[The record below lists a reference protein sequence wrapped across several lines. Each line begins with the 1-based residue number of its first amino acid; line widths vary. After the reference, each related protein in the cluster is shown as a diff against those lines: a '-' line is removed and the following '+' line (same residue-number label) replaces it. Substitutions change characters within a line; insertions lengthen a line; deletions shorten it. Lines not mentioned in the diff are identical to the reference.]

1 MADKPA
7 TRRDSLDFRDR
18 LYEPAL
24 IPVAPQLLPDKR
36 CIFIR
41 DQGMEGTCT
50 GFGLAAVIDY
60 INRMQGIRKTVSAR
74 MLYEMAKRHDHWPGD
89 DYEGSSAR
97 GAMKGWHKSG
107 VCTERD
113 WPYDPDAPGHLTV
126 ERQQAALRFPL
137 GAYYR
142 VLPRRADLHTALN
155 ETGAVYAAA
164 QTHTGWDM
172 KHARGGVIAYKKGWK
187 CENGHAFAIVG
198 YTPDGFIIQNS
209 WGKGWGGLKI
219 GKTRYEGCALWT
231 YEDVEDNLWDAWVA
245 RLALPVQDAR
255 SLDRGGYVNVGGQ
268 SKPRTQAPPRHEI
281 ADHYVHIDD
290 GQFDPFGDYPSKA
303 AEVDGIVRRAA
314 GTDGG
319 TPPRHLLLYAHG
331 GLNDVKA
338 CAARV
343 GAWRPVFRANKVHDI
358 HFIWETGLF
367 PELRDVL
374 LGKQDFAKE
383 RAGGLSDWWDKVV
396 ERATHP
402 LGHALWKEMQSDAD
416 HAFRADAAGTRTL
429 ERLFAALAEVPEN
442 RRPRLHLVG
451 HSAGSIW
458 FAHLLER
465 WRALGGP
472 AIDNL
477 ILFAPAC
484 TAALFNS
491 HIRPAL
497 KDRTVGHLHHF
508 LLDDKTEQDDNV
520 AQIYRKSLLYL
531 VSRSYERRDAVVPLM
546 GMAKHLGELDCEG
559 IASRVRHYDTAAHR
573 EKTTAA
579 SHGGF
584 DNDAPTM
591 NSMLRLVLGGDTT
604 HPFEAKHLK
613 GY

>member
-1 MADKPA
+1 MSTKPV

-24 IPVAPQLLPDKR
+24 IPVASQLLPEKR

-60 INRMQGIRKTVSAR
+60 MNRLQGIRTPVSAR
-74 MLYEMAKRHDHWPGD
+74 MLYETAKRHDHWPGD
-89 DYEGSSAR
+89 HYEGSSAR
-97 GAMKGWHKSG
+97 GAMKGWYKSG
-107 VCTERD
+107 VCPEAD
-113 WPYDPDAPGHLTV
+113 WSYDPAMPGHLTA
-126 ERQQAALRFPL
+126 ERQQAALAFPL
-137 GAYYR
+137 GTYYR

-155 ETGAVYAAA
+155 ETGAIYAAA
-164 QTHTGWDM
+164 QTHVGWDES
-172 KHARGGVIAYKKGWK
+172 HARDGIIAYKQGWK
-187 CENGHAFAIVG
+187 GQGGHAFAIIG

-209 WGKGWGGLKI
+209 WGKRWGGVKI
-219 GKTRYEGCALWT
+219 GRTRYEGCAIWT
-231 YEDVEDNLWDAWVA
+231 YEDCDDNLWDAWVA
-245 RLALPVQDAR
+245 RTALPVRDAR
-255 SLDRGGYVNVGGQ
+255 ALERGAYVNIGGQ
-268 SKPRTQAPPRHEI
+268 SKARTEAPPRHEI

-290 GQFDPFGDYPSKA
+290 GQFDPFGDYPSKE
-303 AEVDGIVRRAA
+303 AEVHGSVRRAV
-314 GTDGG
+314 GLDGN
-319 TPPRHLLLYAHG
+319 TAPKHLLLYAHG

-343 GAWRPVFRANKVHDI
+343 GAWRPVFEANQVHEI
-358 HFIWETGLF
+358 HFIWETGMF

-374 LGKQDFAKE
+374 LGKEDFAQE
-383 RAGGLSDWWDKVV
+383 RAGGPSDWWDKVV
-396 ERATHP
+396 ERATHA
-402 LGHALWKEMQSDAD
+402 LGHALWKEMRTDAEY
-416 HAFRADAAGTRTL
+416 AFRTEAAGTRTL
-429 ERLFAALAEVPEN
+429 ALLFAALAELPESQ
-442 RRPRLHLVG
+442 RPRLHLVG

-458 FAHLLER
+458 FGHLLER
-465 WRALGGP
+465 WRTLGGP

-484 TAALFNS
+484 TTALFNS
-491 HIRPAL
+491 QIRPAL

-508 LLDDKTEQDDNV
+508 LLDDKTERDDNV

-531 VSRSYERRDAVVPLM
+531 VSRSYERRNAVVPLM
-546 GMAKHLGELDCEG
+546 GMAKYLDELDCEG
-559 IASRVRHYDTAAHR
+559 ITRRVRHYDTATHR
-573 EKTTAA
+573 DKTTAA

-604 HPFEAKHLK
+604 HPFEAKHLQ